1 MIFFPAVGNNCTLSH
16 SKYHKI
22 RPPLTAFHSVF
33 FAMSYSSRHYQFA
46 LLPLLT
52 VFAFLLRPAPAMA
65 QPEVKIAVES
75 QNVYLGETFVFQV
88 TVAADNEPEPPVFP
102 KTADFQVESLGPRR
116 NQSTSVSIINGRM
129 TKTSVN
135 ETVFT
140 YRLTATRTGAL
151 RIPSLQV
158 KADGRIVRTQA
169 VPIHVM
175 EPESMD
181 DMALEVAVSS
191 PECYVGQPVT
201 VTWKWYIGR
210 RVLDHR
216 FNLPLLAEKDFS
228 FPQYSPAIDPARR
241 RDYRNIILASGAEL
255 IGILEQTTR
264 NRVPTPCL
272 TFSLPLIPLKAGV
285 FTFPASTVTFTI
297 EDQKRAQRGRRQSIF
312 DGFFDQTPTRTPT
325 IAAHALVLHVKDLPA
340 EGKPANFSGLVGP
353 CQIEVAASPRQVN
366 VGDPIILTLNVS
378 GPEYLDNLRLPA
390 LAESPE
396 LTRDFRV
403 SGEEPGVV
411 ENKRKVFQC
420 TLRAVSAQVTAIPAL
435 SIPFFNPASGRYEEA
450 KSEPIPLVVE
460 EVRTVTALDAQGLP
474 AAFSTGSGSELKT
487 VAEGIAH
494 NYGGDILLVDQRAG
508 LATWP
513 KTPWKIAFGLAW
525 PGVYLLALG
534 AVAWRRRRCSDPGAV
549 AAQRA
554 AGKCLATLKRI
565 KPDNARGPDLTL
577 AALTDFLAAK
587 LRQPPA
593 AAQSF
598 QDVKAPLAA
607 AGITPPVLERL
618 EKLFTSC
625 EACRYAGATPEDLEQ
640 IPLEAAAIVK
650 TINRAF

>member
-1 MIFFPAVGNNCTLSH
+1 MIFFLASRNIFRRLH

-22 RPPLTAFHSVF
+22 RPLWLRSFYVLAMLHSCRH
-33 FAMSYSSRHYQFA
+33 SRCA

-52 VFAFLLRPAPAMA
+52 ALAFLLCLAPAMA
-65 QPEVKIAVES
+65 EPEVKIAVES
-75 QNVYLGETFVFQV
+75 QSVYLGETFVFQIS
-88 TVAADNEPEPPVFP
+88 VAADNEPEPPAFP

-140 YRLTATRTGAL
+140 YRLAATRTGAL
-151 RIPSLQV
+151 RIPPIPV
-158 KADGRIVRTQA
+158 KADGRVVRTQA
-169 VPIHVM
+169 VPVHVM
-175 EPESMD
+175 APEKMD

-191 PECYVGQPVT
+191 PECFVGQPVT
-201 VTWKWYIGR
+201 VTWKWFIGR

-216 FNLPLLAEKDFS
+216 FNLPLLAEKNFS
-228 FPQYSPAIDPARR
+228 FPAYSPEIDPARR
-241 RDYRNIILASGAEL
+241 RDYRKIILASGAEL
-255 IGILEQTTR
+255 IGILEQATR
-264 NRVPTPCL
+264 NGVPVSCL
-272 TFSLPLIPLKAGV
+272 TFSQPLIPLQAGA
-285 FTFPASTVTFTI
+285 FTFPASTVTFSI
-297 EDQKRAQRGRRQSIF
+297 EDQNRAQRGRRQSIF
-312 DGFFDQTPTRTPT
+312 DGFFDQTPTRTLT
-325 IAAHALVLHVKDLPA
+325 IAAPALVLNVKDLPS
-340 EGKPANFSGLVGP
+340 EGRPANFSGLVGP
-353 CQIEVAASPRQVN
+353 CRIEVSASPRQVS
-366 VGDPIILTLNVS
+366 VGDPILLTVQVS

-396 LTRDFRV
+396 LSRDFRV

-420 TLRAVSAQVTAIPAL
+420 TLRAVSAQVKAIPAL
-435 SIPFFNPASGRYEEA
+435 RIPFFNPASGRYEEA
-450 KSEPIPLVVE
+450 NSEPIALVVE
-460 EVRTVTALDAQGLP
+460 EVRTITALDAQGLP
-474 AAFSTGSGSELKT
+474 TAFPANSGSELKT

-494 NYGGDILLVDQRAG
+494 NYGGDILLADQRAG

-534 AVAWRRRRCSDPGAV
+534 AVAWRRRRDADPWAM

-554 AGKCLATLKRI
+554 AGKCLTTLKRI
-565 KPDNARGPDLTL
+565 QPDDPRGPDLTL

-587 LRQPPA
+587 LRRPAA

-598 QDVKAPLAA
+598 QDVKVPLAT

-618 EKLFTSC
+618 EKLFTGC
-625 EACRYAGATPEDLEQ
+625 EASRYAGATPEDLKQ
-640 IPLEAAAIVK
+640 IPLEAATIVK
-650 TINRAF
+650 TIDRAF